1 MNCLLRKIKRSEREK
16 TKIYVM
22 RNGEMFLEKLIKSCN
37 NKRNPLHCYCAEELM
52 SATNNYDKHKV
63 IKTGMSYELYK
74 GFLQDHPVSVM
85 KFFEDFDY
93 AKAYCFNNIVYA
105 SQMIH
110 KNVLRLVGCCLETQN
125 PILVFESAE
134 YGTLAD
140 RIYHPRQPHFE
151 PLPWTLRLKIA
162 MEIAYAIAYLH
173 VGFSRPTVFR
183 KLEPSN
189 ILLDEQN
196 VAKVFDFSFSVSIPE
211 GETHITDWLLGTF
224 GYIAPE
230 YVTNGDCNEKCD
242 VYSFGMLLLELLT
255 GQRAVDRSRRQE
267 IEDEYF
273 LGDHVRLYIERS
285 RFNEIIDAVIVGD
298 GLCSATEQKVQ
309 AFTKLAFSCLSV
321 SAEDRPTM
329 VDVARKLRLMHRSE
343 R

>member
-1 MNCLLRKIKRSEREK
+1 
-16 TKIYVM
+16 
-22 RNGEMFLEKLIKSCN
+22 MFLEKLIKSCN
-37 NKRNPLHCYCAEELM
+37 NKRNPLRCYCAEELM

-93 AKAYCFNNIVYA
+93 AKAYCLNNIVYT

-230 YVTNGDCNEKCD
+230 YVTNGDCNEK
-242 VYSFGMLLLELLT
+242 
-255 GQRAVDRSRRQE
+255 RQE

-298 GLCSATEQKVQ
+298 GLCSATEQKVR

-343 R
+343 T

>member
-37 NKRNPLHCYCAEELM
+37 NKRNPLL
-52 SATNNYDKHKV
+52 
-63 IKTGMSYELYK
+63 
-74 GFLQDHPVSVM
+74 
-85 KFFEDFDY
+85 
-93 AKAYCFNNIVYA
+93 
-105 SQMIH
+105 
-110 KNVLRLVGCCLETQN
+110 
-125 PILVFESAE
+125 
-134 YGTLAD
+134 
-140 RIYHPRQPHFE
+140 
-151 PLPWTLRLKIA
+151 
-162 MEIAYAIAYLH
+162 
-173 VGFSRPTVFR
+173 
-183 KLEPSN
+183 
-189 ILLDEQN
+189 
-196 VAKVFDFSFSVSIPE
+196 FDFSFSVSIPE

-298 GLCSATEQKVQ
+298 GLCSATEQKVR

-329 VDVARKLRLMHRSE
+329 VDVARKLRLMYCSE
-343 R
+343 T